1 MLRRLSIRNYVLI
14 SSLDIDLGAGMAVF
28 TGETGA
34 GKSILLDALGL
45 ALGAR
50 ATSGVVARGSD
61 RAGIVAVF
69 DIARADPVRDLL
81 AEHDLD
87 HGGELLL
94 RRVVGADGRSRAF
107 VNDTQTG
114 IALLRR
120 IGGLLVEIDGQTE
133 AGGLLDPAGHL
144 AMLDDFA
151 GQGPERES
159 LAAAHAAWRAARAA
173 QEEAEAA
180 QEASRREEDYLRHAV
195 AELEA
200 LAPESG
206 EEARRAAE
214 RAMLLNGQNIAE
226 VLDAASTEI
235 AADGGVGA
243 RIRTAR
249 RAIERAAPAAGGA
262 LDALLATL
270 ERAAIEAEEAEGAL
284 SAALRTLDTDPGR
297 LEAVEERLFALRAA
311 ARKHRTGPDS
321 LVPLLSKLQGE
332 LDLIEGG
339 ADRLAGLQAATE
351 AARQDYR
358 GKAQAVSRAR
368 RRAARALDEAVAAEL
383 APLKLARAHFSTAI
397 DPAAEGAETRTGID
411 RCRFMLAPDPGVD
424 PLPLAKI
431 ASGGER
437 ARLLLALRVC
447 LARAAGLS
455 TLVLDEIDRG
465 IGRRRRRRRRR
476 TPGAA
481 RKRRSGPGG
490 YPFPPGRGT
499 RRPSLPSH
507 QKRRGA
513 GCRRAGR
520 ALDRRPAA
528 GGDRAYALGR
538 AGHRGGARRR
548 RQPARA
554 EPVVSDETTAPDDL
568 TRAAAECELARLAR
582 EIARH
587 DKLYYDD
594 SNPELLDADYDALRR
609 RNEAIEARFPRA
621 EACGQPERARGR
633 AALVELRQG
642 ASRPAHA
649 VARQRA
655 RRRRPRR
662 VHGSHPA
669 LPQSRR

>member
-437 ARLLLALRVC
+437 ARPPARAPGVSRAGQPVCRPSSSTRSTAASAAPSPTPSANAWRGSQATFRSWWLPIPPRSRHAATVTTESPEAKGRSDAAAQVALLTDDQRQEEIARMLSGARVTEE
-447 LARAAGLS
+447 ARAAAG
-455 TLVLDEIDRG
+455 
-465 IGRRRRRRRRR
+465 
-476 TPGAA
+476 
-481 RKRRSGPGG
+481 
-490 YPFPPGRGT
+490 
-499 RRPSLPSH
+499 SL
-507 QKRRGA
+507 
-513 GCRRAGR
+513 
-520 ALDRRPAA
+520 
-528 GGDRAYALGR
+528 
-538 AGHRGGARRR
+538 
-548 RQPARA
+548 
-554 EPVVSDETTAPDDL
+554 
-568 TRAAAECELARLAR
+568 LAR
-582 EIARH
+582 
-587 DKLYYDD
+587 
-594 SNPELLDADYDALRR
+594 SP
-609 RNEAIEARFPRA
+609 
-621 EACGQPERARGR
+621 
-633 AALVELRQG
+633 
-642 ASRPAHA
+642 S
-649 VARQRA
+649 
-655 RRRRPRR
+655 
-662 VHGSHPA
+662 
-669 LPQSRR
+669 